1 MLKNNI
7 TNSIKVA
14 MRDKDVETLSILRVL
29 KGEIERN
36 EQTSKGKVELSDA
49 DIVAI
54 AKKLLQSSKDTGASA
69 TEISVLES
77 FVPKQMTESELTELT
92 NDYIRS
98 NNLSIKDMGV
108 IMNHFKNTY
117 SGQYDGK
124 VLSGI
129 VKTILT

>member
-77 FVPKQMTESELTELT
+77 FIPKQMTESELTELT

-129 VKTILT
+129 VKNILT

>member
-7 TNSIKVA
+7 TDRIKVA
-14 MRDKDVETLSILRVL
+14 MRDKDTETLSILRVL

-36 EQTSKGKVELSDA
+36 EQTSKGKIELSDA

-92 NDYIRS
+92 NDYIKS
-98 NNLSIKDMGV
+98 NNLSLKDMGV

-129 VKTILT
+129 VKTILA

>member
-7 TNSIKVA
+7 TDRIKVA
-14 MRDKDVETLSILRVL
+14 MRDKDTETLSILRVL

-36 EQTSKGKVELSDA
+36 EQTSKGKIELSDA

-92 NDYIRS
+92 NDYIKS
-98 NNLSIKDMGV
+98 NNLSLKDMGV

>member
-7 TNSIKVA
+7 TDRIKVA
-14 MRDKDVETLSILRVL
+14 MRDKDAETLSILRVL

-92 NDYIRS
+92 NDYIKS
-98 NNLSIKDMGV
+98 NNLSLKDMGV

>member
-7 TNSIKVA
+7 TDLIKVA
-14 MRDKDVETLSILRVL
+14 MRDKDAETLSILRVL

-98 NNLSIKDMGV
+98 NNLSLKDMGV